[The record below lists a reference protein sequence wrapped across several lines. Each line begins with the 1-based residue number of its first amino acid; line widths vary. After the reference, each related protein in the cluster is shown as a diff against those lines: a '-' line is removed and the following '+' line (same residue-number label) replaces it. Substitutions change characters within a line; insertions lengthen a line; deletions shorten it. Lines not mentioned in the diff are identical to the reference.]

1 MSPNWSLDR
10 ERELRQLW
18 HEGLSASA
26 IAERLGGVS
35 RNAVIGK
42 ARRLSLEARTASVWK
57 SPRARASKARAPIK
71 ATPKSIPSRSDP
83 TRSDPGS
90 PHCQWIEGDV
100 GGDWSF
106 CQERKRA
113 RSSYCAAHHARCY
126 VARDPDQT
134 PAAGR
139 RV

>member
-1 MSPNWSLDR
+1 MSPNWSLER
-10 ERELRQLW
+10 ERLLRNLW
-18 HEGLSASA
+18 ADGLSASQ

-42 ARRLSLEARTASVWK
+42 ARRLGLTARTEAIWK
-57 SPRARASKARAPIK
+57 STRPVGRLNVSRPRTQTAY
-71 ATPKSIPSRSDP
+71 TPPPHPLVRP
-83 TRSDPGS
+83 QS
-90 PHCQWIEGDV
+90 PESHCQWIEGDV
-100 GGDWSF
+100 PGDWSF

>member
-1 MSPNWSLDR
+1 MSQNWTLER

-18 HEGLSASA
+18 HEGLSAST

-35 RNAVIGK
+35 RNSVISK
-42 ARRLSLEARTASVWK
+42 ARRLGLEARTASVWK
-57 SPRARASKARAPIK
+57 SPRARASKARMAAK
-71 ATPKSIPSRSDP
+71 ASAKAVSSRSDP
-83 TRSDPGS
+83 ARSDPGIS
-90 PHCQWIEGDV
+90 HCQWIEGDV